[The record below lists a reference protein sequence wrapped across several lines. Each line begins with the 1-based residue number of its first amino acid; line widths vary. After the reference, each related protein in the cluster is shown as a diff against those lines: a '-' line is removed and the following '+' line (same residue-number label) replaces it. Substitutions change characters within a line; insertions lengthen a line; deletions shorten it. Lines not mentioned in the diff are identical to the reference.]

1 MARIIV
7 TIVLLVALAVLITM
21 NLGYSS
27 PVNLFGF
34 KFESVPTVVVGILSF
49 VLGVIYSFALYFVR
63 FLSRSYRKGLK
74 KRDQDVR
81 KREEQLQQARRVGS
95 RGKRGRGEPPAVA
108 EPEAAATEGEGQ
120 SAPPE
125 TAAAAETAESEAPPR
140 RGRGRKK
147 KS

>member
-81 KREEQLQQARRVGS
+81 KREEQL
-95 RGKRGRGEPPAVA
+95 GRGEPPAGA